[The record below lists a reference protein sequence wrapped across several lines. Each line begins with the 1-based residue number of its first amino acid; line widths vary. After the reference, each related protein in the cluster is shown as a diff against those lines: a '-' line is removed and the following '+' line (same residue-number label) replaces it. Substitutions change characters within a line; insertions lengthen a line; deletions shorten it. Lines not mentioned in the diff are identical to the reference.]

1 MTKMDEEPE
10 FCHRRRS
17 KIVLHIHAV
26 WAVGRR
32 ADFIKPQWERI
43 VYRCITQQVEAQK
56 CEVFAIGGMPD
67 HVHLVARLHGSVSA
81 SAFMKQVKG
90 HSSRFINAHRA
101 EFTELFHWQDGFA
114 LFAVSQDSV
123 PDAIQYVHNQKHHH
137 ADGTTL
143 PDWEETDE
151 PAP

>member
-1 MTKMDEEPE
+1 MDDESG
-10 FCHRRRS
+10 FWNRRRS
-17 KIVLHIHAV
+17 KIVLHVHAV

-32 ADFIKPQWERI
+32 VDFITPRWERI

-56 CEVFAIGGMPD
+56 CEVLAIGGIPD

-90 HSSRFINAHRA
+90 HSSRFINANRA
-101 EFTELFHWQDGFA
+101 EFTEPFHWQDGFA
-114 LFAVSQDSV
+114 LFAVNHDNVS
-123 PDAIQYVHNQKHHH
+123 DAIQYVLNQKHHH
-137 ADGTTL
+137 TNGTTL
-143 PDWEETDE
+143 PYWEETDE